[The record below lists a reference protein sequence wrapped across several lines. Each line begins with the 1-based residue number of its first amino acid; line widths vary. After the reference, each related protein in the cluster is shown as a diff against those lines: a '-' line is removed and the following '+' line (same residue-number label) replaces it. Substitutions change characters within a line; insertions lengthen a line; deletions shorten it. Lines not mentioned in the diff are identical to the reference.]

1 LIKEDK
7 KMIPEKMLEVLNHE
21 GVVSIVTQGENE
33 PHIVNTWNSY
43 IKISEDGKIIFPAGT
58 MKVTEANV
66 NKNNKVLMTLGSREV
81 QGFHSMG
88 TGFLISGTAVFIK
101 EGSAFEELKSKFP
114 WARAAVEVNID
125 SVTQTL

>member
-1 LIKEDK
+1 
-7 KMIPEKMLEVLNHE
+7 MIPEKMLEVLNHE

-43 IKISEDGKIIFPAGT
+43 IKISEDEKIIFPAGT

-88 TGFLISGTAVFIK
+88 TGFLISGTAAFIK
-101 EGSAFEELKSKFP
+101 EGSAFEEVKSKFP
-114 WARAAVEVNID
+114 WARAAVEVNVD